1 MVTDQFLIETAL
13 SCGAAKAAVIAGE
26 QIDLN
31 DEYRRI
37 CESNGC
43 GGYGRCWMCPPHT
56 GTIEENMAAVRSFPK
71 GLLFQTIGQLEDS
84 FDIEGMQEAKR
95 IHLQVCQRLLD
106 ATKPVLTG
114 RTLYLG
120 AGGCGLCETCAII
133 QNEPCR
139 FPDRAMPPMEGYG
152 IGVANTASSTEL
164 KYING
169 QNTVTYFGLVL
180 FDEA

>member
-13 SCGAAKAAVIAGE
+13 SCGAAKAAVIAGD

-106 ATKPVLTG
+106 ATKPVFTG